1 MESEAGQQ
9 PRFSFGKTVS
19 DMFGSIG
26 RNLLVLA
33 VLAVLLA
40 GVPNAIYSGVAMQSM
55 GLMVGAQ
62 SFFDG
67 DFLSFF
73 GPAMII
79 GWVITICAAVAAQ
92 AAMTAVVLADLRGG
106 RLDFGAA
113 IREGLRAFFPVLGIT
128 IIYYLAAGAIVAL
141 PMLGIFGVMGGMAS
155 GDAAALGAVFSI
167 FFLFLIVIIPALLF
181 LVVVWIAAVPAAM
194 EERIGVFAS
203 LGRSWS
209 LTRGY
214 RWKILAMVLLYFVV
228 LMMVSGTISA
238 ATMPAMMFS
247 PTETSLDGMMPY
259 LMAQSLLGALTL
271 VITYPAIAAVY
282 VNLRNAKEGV
292 FEQGVADIFE

>member
-1 MESEAGQQ
+1 MESEAGQH

-26 RNLLVLA
+26 RNLLVL
-33 VLAVLLA
+33 VILAVLLA
-40 GVPNAIYSGVAMQSM
+40 GLPNAIYSGVAMRSM
-55 GLMVGAQ
+55 GLLVGAQ
-62 SFFDG
+62 SVFDG

-79 GWVITICAAVAAQ
+79 GWVVTICAAVAAQ
-92 AAMTAVVLADLRGG
+92 AAMTAVVLADLRGS
-106 RLDFGAA
+106 RLEFVEA
-113 IREGLRAFFPVLGIT
+113 IKQGLRFFFPVLGIT
-128 IIYYLAAGAIVAL
+128 IVYYLAAGAIVAV
-141 PMLGIFGVMGGMAS
+141 PMLGVFGFVGGMAN
-155 GDAAALGAVFSI
+155 GDAAALGAAFGVVFL
-167 FFLFLIVIIPALLF
+167 LFIVVVPALLF

-209 LTRGY
+209 LTRGH
-214 RWKILAMVLLYFVV
+214 RWKIVAMVLLYFFA
-228 LMMVSGTISA
+228 LMIVSGTISA

-247 PTETSLDGMMPY
+247 PTATSLDGMMPY
-259 LMAQSLLGALTL
+259 LVAQSLLGALTL

-282 VNLRNAKEGV
+282 VNLRNAKDGV
-292 FEQGVADIFE
+292 LEQGVADIFE